1 MARFL
6 GSTTSIVPDEIS
18 LLRWDINGIYD
29 TSTENKVVELKEEKD
44 DGMDNVFFFF
54 FLPGLFVTRIFEE
67 ALRDIK
73 ERLIRIYFF

>member
-54 FLPGLFVTRIFEE
+54 FPPLFIRDPNIWRGL
-67 ALRDIK
+67 
-73 ERLIRIYFF
+73 ERERY

>member
-54 FLPGLFVTRIFEE
+54 LPCLFVTRIFEE

>member
-29 TSTENKVVELKEEKD
+29 TSTENKVVELKEEED

-54 FLPGLFVTRIFEE
+54 FLPCLFVTRIFEE

>member
-54 FLPGLFVTRIFEE
+54 FLPFLFVTRIFEE

>member
-1 MARFL
+1 M
-6 GSTTSIVPDEIS
+6 
-18 LLRWDINGIYD
+18 
-29 TSTENKVVELKEEKD
+29 VELKEEED

-54 FLPGLFVTRIFEE
+54 FLPCLFVTRIFEE

>member
-29 TSTENKVVELKEEKD
+29 TSTENKVVELKEEED

-54 FLPGLFVTRIFEE
+54 LPCLFVTRIFEE

>member
-54 FLPGLFVTRIFEE
+54 LHPCLFVTRIFEE

>member
-29 TSTENKVVELKEEKD
+29 TSTENKVVELKEEED

-54 FLPGLFVTRIFEE
+54 PPLFIRDPNIWRGL
-67 ALRDIK
+67 
-73 ERLIRIYFF
+73 ERY